1 MYNGYNGKI
10 LFVDLTQGATK
21 EEGLPEK
28 VYRDFIGGVG
38 LGARILYERM
48 NPKVDPLGPDNML
61 GFLVGP
67 LTGTGIHGARF
78 QTVTKSPITGG
89 WGDANSGGSL
99 APQLKAAGYDGVF
112 FSGISPKPV
121 YLFLND
127 GKAELRDASHLWGK
141 DTIETE
147 ESIRKELG
155 DDRVKIACIGPAGE
169 AKSLLACI
177 KHEGSAAG
185 RSGIGAVMGSKRLKA
200 FAVRGT
206 KKVPIANPERFAVL
220 RKDYLKSVK
229 DTDHPWVI
237 TFKKWGTCGTTTD
250 SIEAGDSPI
259 KNWAIYGPEAFP
271 THHKISGDEVIKYVV
286 KKHACTGCPM
296 GCKGWVR
303 VDKGPYAGY
312 AGSKLEYETVTMM
325 GSNCLI
331 DNIEAVGKAN
341 DICNRLGLDTIGTG
355 AVIGFAME
363 CYEHGIITK
372 EDTDG
377 IELTWGNA
385 DALVSMTEKIARRE
399 GFGAVL
405 ADGAKRAAERIDKG
419 AEKFAMHVGGQD
431 IPAHDPRVSIGMGWG
446 YVCDP
451 TPARHTASV
460 SCHVYHSEIDF
471 PMSKELGLPKLEDP
485 YDVEANAKTYATC
498 SDVERFWW
506 AAGLCAFAW
515 WPETL
520 PFVEAI
526 KAVTGWK
533 DFTLAELL
541 KTGRRIQTL
550 RQAFNI
556 REGVDTTKWR
566 LPERLTVAPNQ
577 GPFAGKGIDA
587 QAMKEK
593 GYKALGWNPKTGRP
607 LDSTL
612 EELGLKDLVGSLEG
626 FQ

>member
-10 LFVDLTQGATK
+10 LFVNLTQGTTN

-38 LGARILYERM
+38 LGARVLYEHM

-141 DTIETE
+141 DTVETE
-147 ESIRKELG
+147 DSLQKELG
-155 DDRVKIACIGPAGE
+155 DKRVKIACIGPAGE

-177 KHEGSAAG
+177 RHEGCAAG
-185 RSGIGAVMGSKRLKA
+185 RSGLGAVMGSKRLKA
-200 FAVRGT
+200 FVVRGT
-206 KKVPIANPERFAVL
+206 KKVPLADPERFAAL
-220 RKDYLKSVK
+220 RKAYLKSVK
-229 DTDHPWVI
+229 ETEHPWVPV
-237 TFKKWGTCGTTTD
+237 FKGWGTCGFISG
-250 SIEAGDSPI
+250 SIVLGDSPI
-259 KNWAIYGPEAFP
+259 KNWALYGEEAFP
-271 THHKISGDEVIKYVV
+271 THTKISGDEVIRYQT
-286 KKHACTGCPM
+286 KKHFCTGCPI
-296 GCKGWVR
+296 GCKGWVTM
-303 VDKGPYAGY
+303 GEAAYAVSG
-312 AGSKLEYETVTMM
+312 GSKLEYETVTMM
-325 GSNCLI
+325 GSSCLV
-331 DNIEAVGKAN
+331 DDLEKLNKAN
-341 DICNRLGLDTIGTG
+341 HLCNLYGFDTIGLG
-355 AVIGFAME
+355 ATIAFAME
-363 CYEHGIITK
+363 CYEYGLITK

-385 DALVSMTEKIARRE
+385 DAMIAMIEKMTQRE

-405 ADGAKRAAERIDKG
+405 ADGSKLAAERIGKG
-419 AEKFAMHVGGQD
+419 SEKFAMHMGGQD
-431 IPAHDPRVSIGMGWG
+431 IPAHDPRVSLGFGWG

-451 TPARHTASV
+451 TPARHTSSLVKNAHDSRV
-460 SCHVYHSEIDF
+460 PFATS
-471 PMSKELGLPKLEDP
+471 PELKLPEPDSF
-485 YDVEANAKTYATC
+485 DVEANALIYATC
-498 SDVERFWW
+498 SDLDRLWTS
-506 AAGLCAFAW
+506 AGLCIFALF
-515 WPETL
+515 PETL
-520 PFVEAI
+520 PLVEAI
-526 KAVTGWK
+526 SAITGW
-533 DFTLAELL
+533 DFTLEEGL
-541 KTGRRIQTL
+541 KAGRRIQTL

-612 EELGLKDLVGSLEG
+612 EELGLKDLVERRC
-626 FQ
+626 